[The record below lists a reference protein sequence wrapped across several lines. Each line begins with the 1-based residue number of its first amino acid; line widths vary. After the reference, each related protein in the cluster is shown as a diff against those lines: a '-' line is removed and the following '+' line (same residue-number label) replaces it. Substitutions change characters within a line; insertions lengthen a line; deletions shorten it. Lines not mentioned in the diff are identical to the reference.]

1 MIWLIYLPLVLLCSA
16 LCYLTNW
23 LVVLF
28 ADKNSELHG
37 IWHLWQTYD
46 NSITPSDVTELHELP
61 SFLLYNWKAHYYE
74 YEADTSYMDDI
85 KRKRW
90 YTTCINDDWTLW
102 ERLQRYICR
111 VYWLTR
117 NCAYGWCFYVFGQW
131 AFSDSSVEH
140 KHYKDDKHYIKWG
153 WDNSQPIW
161 CRIWW
166 LKIDWY
172 WTKHWHT
179 DAYIG
184 WKVSYPFSGSRYNM
198 IANRFVPIKYSRG

>member
-102 ERLQRYICR
+102 ERIQRYICR

-161 CRIWW
+161 CRTWW

-198 IANRFVPIKYSRG
+198 IALRFVPIKYSRG

>member
-161 CRIWW
+161 CRTWW